1 MDSLKQLIDEF
12 MAFRARVMP
21 IVQAIEDGR
30 LSLGA
35 ASLPAAV
42 ATMHLTVDQC
52 LQAGDLDA
60 AGAAAGLERAHG
72 GAEDSH
78 SFLRRILAH
87 IHGAAKADLIAP
99 MRSPDGGPM
108 HEAQAD
114 ESNDA
119 AVGVAASADDAGAPA
134 DGDPNVAADP
144 APPEGQGDPIQ
155 DQPVHDQQQG

>member
-12 MAFRARVMP
+12 LDFRARVMP

-30 LSLGA
+30 LSLA
-35 ASLPAAV
+35 ATLPAPV
-42 ATMHLTVDQC
+42 AAMHKTVEQHI
-52 LQAGDLDA
+52 QAGHLDA
-60 AGAAAGLERAHG
+60 AGFVAGLTRAHG
-72 GAEDSH
+72 GDEDDH
-78 SFLRRILAH
+78 SFLRRLLAH
-87 IHGAAKADLIAP
+87 IHGAEKADLIAP
-99 MRSPDGGPM
+99 MRLPGGGPM

-144 APPEGQGDPIQ
+144 ALPEGQGDPIQ